1 METRVCKCTQSSKKL
16 HKRIIRNSPH
26 LEHTTPLFFKLNLL
40 KIHDICNLEVA
51 KYMFQ
56 IKNKTTLH
64 NSQIF
69 RLASHMHNHDTRFSS
84 KSYYFIP
91 RKRTGFGKKSLSFV
105 GPKEWQ
111 IVPEELKL
119 LTFDQFKKK
128 LKLHFISKYSFD

>member
-1 METRVCKCTQSSKKL
+1 MSRLALCCYSTMHFCTLLRKNCIFNQKVQST
-16 HKRIIRNSPH
+16 SPH

-64 NSQIF
+64 DSQSF
-69 RLASHMHNHDTRFSS
+69 RLASHMHNHHTRSSS
-84 KSYYFIP
+84 KSYCFIP
-91 RKRTGFGKKSLSFV
+91 RKRTEFGKKSLSFV
-105 GPKEWQ
+105 GAKVWQ

-119 LTFDQFKKK
+119 LTFNQ
-128 LKLHFISKYSFD
+128 